1 MLSTA
6 TTSVKLKDCGGTV
19 VQSRDPPSTQYA
31 AYRLLLYLGYLA
43 ISAPP
48 DHLNSRASNIT
59 HADHGDLPFAATVHT
74 GTDCS
79 SSRSPSFLIARL
91 IYTQHYTEGAARG
104 FPCTVP
110 PPSSS
115 AQYISY
121 SSPTPAPAC
130 GMTSVANVLLQSQV
144 EWPGNPL

>member
-79 SSRSPSFLIARL
+79 SSRSPSFLIADLYAALYRRRGAWL
-91 IYTQHYTEGAARG
+91 SVHCPTSIIVSSIYLLL
-104 FPCTVP
+104 
-110 PPSSS
+110 
-115 AQYISY
+115 
-121 SSPTPAPAC
+121 
-130 GMTSVANVLLQSQV
+130 VANPSPSLRNDIRCKRPAAESSRVAGQSTL
-144 EWPGNPL
+144 G